1 MQKAQSPESL
11 REKAERMKAEVL
23 DWMRD
28 LGPLETWKKVADQRV
43 HMIFYS
49 VPAFGP
55 TMSDELKRDAIDAI
69 YRLTLYEIY
78 ECMTEDEGIAYWRE
92 NHDAMEEYAS
102 ALAEKTVAE
111 RWKRA
116 LANSR

>member
-1 MQKAQSPESL
+1 MQ
-11 REKAERMKAEVL
+11 AEVQE
-23 DWMRD
+23 WVRD
-28 LGPLETWKKVADQRV
+28 LGFFEAWKKVADQRV

-49 VPAFGP
+49 LPIFGP
-55 TMSDELKRDAIDAI
+55 TMSDKMKRDAVDAI

-78 ECMTEDEGIAYWRE
+78 ACMTEDEGIAYWRE

-111 RWKRA
+111 RWKRMRD
-116 LANSR
+116 NSR